1 MIELLK
7 GRGWLR
13 YLPSMSMLILL
24 STVSIPTRD
33 HAQDLNF
40 RLLNLER
47 RLDQLQVRVDF
58 VERALQSQNLNR
70 GNEPNSASLVLEL
83 QRQQLSLAEQV
94 VTMQKQML
102 AMQKTIDQLRENAPE
117 KKERP
122 AGEEKPPASTPPRKK
137 TP

>member
-13 YLPSMSMLILL
+13 YLPSVSMLILL

-40 RLLNLER
+40 RLINIER

-58 VERALQSQNLNR
+58 VERTLQSQSLNR
-70 GNEPNSASLVLEL
+70 GNDPNSSSQLVLEL

-94 VTMQKQML
+94 ITMQKQML
-102 AMQKTIDQLRENAPE
+102 AMQKAIDQLRDNAPE

-122 AGEEKPPASTPPRKK
+122 AGEEKPTPTPRKK
-137 TP
+137 SP